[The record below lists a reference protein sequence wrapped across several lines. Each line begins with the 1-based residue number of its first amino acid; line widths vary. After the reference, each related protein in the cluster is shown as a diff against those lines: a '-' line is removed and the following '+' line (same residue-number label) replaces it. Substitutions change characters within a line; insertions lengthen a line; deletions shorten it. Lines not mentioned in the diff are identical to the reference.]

1 MEKRHLKERKKP
13 LIHVKKPFIV
23 SLRNLY
29 VLPFT
34 LRKDVLY
41 ECLKKLVK
49 IRKEDLNAFFT
60 ASLRNRKFK
69 ISCCEA
75 LILISAVSFSTA
87 QMVSALKTE
96 FAQVQC
102 YLT

>member
-1 MEKRHLKERKKP
+1 MLFTNFYNTRKDRLSKHFTITVKYRKHS
-13 LIHVKKPFIV
+13 LYDFFAIRVKKPVIV

-34 LRKDVLY
+34 LCKDVLY

-69 ISCCEA
+69 ISCCE
-75 LILISAVSFSTA
+75 SFVVPTS
-87 QMVSALKTE
+87 VK
-96 FAQVQC
+96 
-102 YLT
+102 